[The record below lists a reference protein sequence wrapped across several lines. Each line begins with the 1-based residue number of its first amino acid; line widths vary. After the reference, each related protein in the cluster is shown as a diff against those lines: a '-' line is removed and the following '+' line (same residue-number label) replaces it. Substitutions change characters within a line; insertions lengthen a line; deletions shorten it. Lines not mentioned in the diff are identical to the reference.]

1 MRRCLGLQI
10 RLIALTMV
18 PERDQIRGDE
28 KTFPTVQ
35 ARVNA
40 ALGPDLGGVCTHPLC
55 SAMSA
60 VAQ

>member
-1 MRRCLGLQI
+1 MQI